1 MSAAA
6 SSLATPL
13 KRWGGIGVVAV
24 GGWLGTDLLLHVGHG
39 ISHGLLDLGLTGAGL
54 LWLQGR
60 LGRTR
65 PALAPTSVQGWLG
78 RCDRLLE
85 QFKALEDEAAPEPVA
100 AQQHRREQL
109 QLLRTS
115 LANPSVQLAVAG
127 TILPPAS
134 CQPQLMEPLRSS
146 QGLCLRW
153 GEPLPRGSA
162 DWVWPLGLADSD
174 LLLYCLHLPLSAA
187 DLRWLEARPNGQPA
201 WVLAQLPE
209 AGEVPAAW
217 IAELQQQLPQLPP
230 DNLLAWNGDAA
241 DLPRALAPL
250 GDSLRQQGGDLRR
263 SARLRRV
270 QDLHQQWLLQ
280 LEQRR
285 RQQWR
290 QLQQKTQWIVAAG
303 VMAAPGAGLDLL
315 VLTIANGLMLQQMA
329 RLWDCPWTL
338 EQLRAAAS
346 ELAQAALGLG
356 VIEWSNQALA
366 TLLRLHGAGWL
377 VGGAVQALSAAYL
390 TRVVGHAMA
399 DMLALSSGLSE
410 PNLAAIK
417 AQAPALVQQAA
428 EAEKLDWPAF
438 VDQARSWL
446 KQQSSGTAGLT
457 LAPQT

>member
-1 MSAAA
+1 MN
-6 SSLATPL
+6 PL

-24 GGWLGTDLLLHVGHG
+24 GGWLGTDLLLHLGHG
-39 ISHGLLDLGLTGAGL
+39 IGHGLLDLGLTGAGL

-60 LGRTR
+60 LGRGRSGLT
-65 PALAPTSVQGWLG
+65 PTSVQGWLA

-85 QFKALEDEAAPEPVA
+85 QFKVLDDDAGPEHLA
-100 AQQHRREQL
+100 AQLQRREQL
-109 QLLRTS
+109 QHLRGS

-134 CQPQLMEPLRSS
+134 CHSQLIEALRSP
-146 QGLCLRW
+146 QGLSLRW

-162 DWVWPLGLADSD
+162 NWLWPLGLADSD
-174 LLLYCLHLPLSAA
+174 LVLYCLHLPLSAA

-201 WVLAQLPE
+201 WVLAQLPQP
-209 AGEVPAAW
+209 GEVPAALLD
-217 IAELQQQLPQLPP
+217 ELHQQLPQIAHQ
-230 DNLLAWNGDAA
+230 NLLAWNGEA
-241 DLPRALAPL
+241 DDLGRVLEPL
-250 GDSLRQQGGDLRR
+250 GASLRQQGAELQR
-263 SARLRRV
+263 SGRLRRV

-285 RQQWR
+285 RQHWR
-290 QLQQKTQWIVAAG
+290 QLQQKTQWVVAAG
-303 VMAAPGAGLDLL
+303 VLAAPGAGLDLL
-315 VLTIANGLMLQQMA
+315 VLTVANGLMLQQMA

-399 DMLALSSGLSE
+399 DMLALSAGLSE

-438 VDQARSWL
+438 VEQARCWL
-446 KQQSSGTAGLT
+446 RQQSGGTSGLITA
-457 LAPQT
+457 AQA

>member
-1 MSAAA
+1 VANS
-6 SSLATPL
+6 L
-13 KRWGGIGVVAV
+13 KRWGGIGAVAV
-24 GGWLGTDLLLHVGHG
+24 GGWLGTDLLLHLGHG

-60 LGRTR
+60 LGRSK
-65 PALAPTSVQGWLG
+65 PGLAPTGLQGWLA
-78 RCDRLLE
+78 RCDRLLD
-85 QFKALEDEAAPEPVA
+85 QFAQLDDGAPADQKRELD
-100 AQQHRREQL
+100 QQQRRVQL
-109 QLLRTS
+109 QQLRAS
-115 LANPSVQLAVAG
+115 LGERHLQLAVAG
-127 TILPPAS
+127 TMLPALS
-134 CQPQLMEPLRSS
+134 CQPQLIEALRSS
-146 QGLCLRW
+146 HGLSLRW
-153 GEPLPRGSA
+153 GQPLPRGSD
-162 DWVWPLGLADSD
+162 DWSWPLGLANSD
-174 LLLYCLHLPLSAA
+174 VLLYCLHLPLSAA
-187 DLRWLEARPNGQPA
+187 DLRWLEARPQGQPA
-201 WVLAQLPE
+201 WVLARMAEIGTVDPSL
-209 AGEVPAAW
+209 
-217 IAELQQQLPQLPP
+217 IAEVRQQLPQLPSQ
-230 DNLLAWNGDAA
+230 NLLVWNGEAT
-241 DLPRALAPL
+241 DLLRALAPL
-250 GDSLRQQGGDLRR
+250 GERLGQQGGELRR
-263 SARLRRV
+263 GAQLRRV

-290 QLQQKTQWIVAAG
+290 HLQQKTQWIVAAG
-303 VMAAPGAGLDLL
+303 VLAAPGAGLDLL
-315 VLTIANGLMLQQMA
+315 VLTVANGLMLQQMA

-399 DMLALSSGLSE
+399 DMLALSAGLSE

-438 VDQARSWL
+438 VEQARNWIR
-446 KQQSSGTAGLT
+446 QQPADNMGLIN
-457 LAPQT
+457 AEA

>member
-1 MSAAA
+1 MSAADPPVA
-6 SSLATPL
+6 NPL

-24 GGWLGTDLLLHVGHG
+24 GGWLGTDLLLHLGHG

-60 LGRTR
+60 LGRSK
-65 PALAPTSVQGWLG
+65 PGLAPTGVHGWLA

-85 QFKALEDEAAPEPVA
+85 QFDRLDDGAPAEPEL
-100 AQQHRREQL
+100 AQQQRRVQL
-109 QLLRTS
+109 QQLRAS
-115 LANPSVQLAVAG
+115 LADRNLQLAVAG
-127 TILPPAS
+127 TMLPAVS
-134 CQPQLMEPLRSS
+134 CQPQLVEALRNA

-153 GEPLPRGSA
+153 GQPLPRGSA
-162 DWVWPLGLADSD
+162 DWLWPLGLASSD
-174 LLLYCLHLPLSAA
+174 LVLYCLHLPLSAA
-187 DLRWLEARPNGQPA
+187 DLRWLEARPQGQPA
-201 WVLAQLPE
+201 WVLARLPE
-209 AGEVPAAW
+209 MGEVPASL
-217 IAELQQQLPQLPP
+217 IAEVQQQLPQLPSQ
-230 DNLLAWNGDAA
+230 NLLAWNGEAT
-241 DLPRALAPL
+241 DLVRALAPL
-250 GDSLRQQGGDLRR
+250 GDRLRQQGGELQR
-263 SARLRRV
+263 SAQLRRV

-303 VMAAPGAGLDLL
+303 VLAAPGAGLDLL

-329 RLWDCPWTL
+329 RLWDCPWSL

-399 DMLALSSGLSE
+399 DMLALSAGLSE

-428 EAEKLDWPAF
+428 EAEKLDWSAF
-438 VDQARSWL
+438 VEQARSWI
-446 KQQSSGTAGLT
+446 KQQSAGNAGLIS
-457 LAPQT
+457 AAEA

>member
-6 SSLATPL
+6 SPLATPL

-24 GGWLGTDLLLHVGHG
+24 GGWLGTDLLLHLGHG

-60 LGRTR
+60 LGRSR
-65 PALAPTSVQGWLG
+65 PALAPTSVQGWLA

-85 QFKALEDEAAPEPVA
+85 QFKALEDEAAPEPAA
-100 AQQHRREQL
+100 AQQLRREQL
-109 QLLRTS
+109 QQLRLS
-115 LANPSVQLAVAG
+115 LGNPSLQLAVAG
-127 TILPPAS
+127 TLLPPGS
-134 CQPQLMEPLRSS
+134 CQPQLIEALRSS
-146 QGLCLRW
+146 RGVCLRW

-162 DWVWPLGLADSD
+162 DWLWPLGLADSD
-174 LLLYCLHLPLSAA
+174 LLLYCLHLPLTAA
-187 DLRWLEARPNGQPA
+187 DLRWLEARPGGQPA
-201 WVLAQLPE
+201 WVLAQLP
-209 AGEVPAAW
+209 AGGQVPQDW
-217 IAELQQQLPQLPP
+217 IDELQQQLPQLPP
-230 DNLLAWNGDAA
+230 PHLLSWSGDAA
-241 DLPRALAPL
+241 DLARALAPL
-250 GDSLRQQGGDLRR
+250 ADSLNRQGADLQR

-285 RQQWR
+285 RRQWR
-290 QLQQKTQWIVAAG
+290 QMQQTTQWIVAAG
-303 VMAAPGAGLDLL
+303 VLAAPGAGLDLL
-315 VLTIANGLMLQQMA
+315 VLTVANGLMLQQMA

-399 DMLALSSGLSE
+399 DMLALSAGLSE

-438 VDQARSWL
+438 VEQARCWL
-446 KQQSSGTAGLT
+446 KQQANGSAAVITAE
-457 LAPQT
+457 A